1 LTVHRLI
8 VAVLAASALATA
20 AVPPDGPEASAR
32 RLAIV
37 QQELVKLQT
46 ELAAL
51 RARERGVLGDV
62 ARLDVAIAL
71 DATRLEEATLKL
83 RQSEGGLE
91 SAERSLA
98 RLEAAQSRRAP
109 YLAARVREMYK
120 QGTPGLLARAL
131 APVAG
136 SATLDGLRYAA
147 VLSRRDAAQLAAW
160 RRDAE
165 AVRSQRTDLAQAVS
179 RLESERLDASRSKET
194 LEAGRA
200 ERARLLTRIRDDRE
214 QHAQAIGELDA
225 AAKDLSRLVEGVG
238 AHAAAPAL
246 DIRKFR
252 GLLEWPAAGAV
263 TEPFGKVIH
272 PRFKTEVPHPGLDI
286 DAVEGA
292 PFRAVFEGRVAYA
305 APLHGYGLTVVLDH
319 GNGLVSV
326 YAHAGVVLVEAGQSV
341 AGGQEL
347 GKVGDS
353 GSLRGAYLYFE
364 LRAAGKPVDPAGWLR
379 AR

>member
-1 LTVHRLI
+1 M
-8 VAVLAASALATA
+8 VAVLAASTIASG
-20 AVPPDGPEASAR
+20 AVPSDGPDARAR
-32 RLAIV
+32 RLAVV

-46 ELAAL
+46 ELDAL

-71 DATRLEEATLKL
+71 DAARLEEATLNL

-91 SAERSLA
+91 TAERSLA

-136 SATLDGLRYAA
+136 GDTLDGLRYAS
-147 VLSRRDAAQLAAW
+147 VLARRDAAQLAAW

-165 AVRSQRTDLAQAVS
+165 ALRAMRAGLAQAIN
-179 RLESERLDASRSKET
+179 RLEAERRDASRSKAT

-200 ERARLLTRIRDDRE
+200 ERARLLSRIRDDRE
-214 QHAQAIGELDA
+214 QHALAIAELDA

-238 AHAAAPAL
+238 SHAAAAL

-252 GLLEWPAAGAV
+252 GLLDWPAAGPV
-263 TEPFGKVIH
+263 TAPFGKVIH

-286 DAVEGA
+286 DAAEGT

-319 GNGLVSV
+319 GNGIVSV
-326 YAHAGVVLVEAGQSV
+326 YAHAGVVLVEAGQAV